1 MLVYQRVYD
10 ISFTESRHD
19 HQCLQEDFC
28 LQEPEGLLK
37 SPSKHQVSPAIVT
50 GEAGDVGCCC
60 TQTLQQIHLGYCIPF
75 SNEYDVI

>member
-1 MLVYQRVYD
+1 MLVYKRVYD
-10 ISFTESRHD
+10 ISFTESRH
-19 HQCLQEDFC
+19 
-28 LQEPEGLLK
+28 